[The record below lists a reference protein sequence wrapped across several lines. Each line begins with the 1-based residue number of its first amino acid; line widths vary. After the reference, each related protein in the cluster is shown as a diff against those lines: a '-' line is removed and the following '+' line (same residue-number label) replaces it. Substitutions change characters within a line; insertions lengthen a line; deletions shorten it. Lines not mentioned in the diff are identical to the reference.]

1 MNELLRRTAHEI
13 VNNSIMMMSETK
25 MNQARNHRTET
36 GSLGRRAL
44 LGGAAGLPLL
54 ARAGCARAQAS
65 GQPIRI
71 GVLCDMSGPYSDD
84 TGPGLVAAVRMGVQA
99 AGERIL
105 GQPVTVVA
113 ADDQNK
119 PDVGV
124 AIARRWLDEE
134 GVSAIV
140 AASASSI
147 TLAVN
152 ALTQARKKIMLV
164 CGSLSTDITGKNC
177 APTTFQFGLDTYAGP
192 KSVVAPAIRNG
203 LTTWFILNVDYAF
216 GHSLKEET
224 TRLIAGAGGKL
235 LGSSSFPLGSP
246 DFSSV
251 LLQAQASGAK
261 ALALACGG
269 ADWSNL
275 VKQAH
280 EFGLGAKGQSLVA
293 LAAGINEIQAVGA
306 DVCQGMLASMPFYWD
321 LDAGSRAFDAKF
333 RPMHEGIYPNW
344 QQSDGYSSVLH
355 YLKAVQAAGTADGA
369 AVAEVMHKTPVDDLL
384 LKSAQIRT
392 DGQVMRPLY
401 LLRVKPE
408 STRGKGDIFDLVSTI
423 SPEDGWRPTAESA
436 CPLLRKA

>member
-1 MNELLRRTAHEI
+1 MKMDETNMKQPKDNGPEI
-13 VNNSIMMMSETK
+13 AALS
-25 MNQARNHRTET
+25 
-36 GSLGRRAL
+36 RRAL
-44 LGGAAGLPLL
+44 LGSTAGLPLL
-54 ARAGCARAQAS
+54 VRPGRARAQTS
-65 GQPIRI
+65 GQPVKI

-84 TGPGLVAAVRMGVQA
+84 TGSGLVAAVRMGVQA

-124 AIARRWLDEE
+124 AIARRWLDDE

-140 AASASSI
+140 EASASSI
-147 TLAVN
+147 TLAVG
-152 ALTQARKKIMLV
+152 ALMQARNKIMLV

-192 KSVVAPAIRNG
+192 KSVVGPAIQNG

-216 GHSLKEET
+216 GHSLREET
-224 TRLIAGAGGKL
+224 TRLIAAAGGKL
-235 LGSSSFPLGSP
+235 LGNTSFPLGTA

-251 LLQAQASGAK
+251 LLQAQTSGAK

-269 ADWSNL
+269 TDWSNL

-280 EFGLGAKGQSLVA
+280 EFGLAANGQSLVA
-293 LAAGINEIQAVGA
+293 LATGINEIQAVGA

-321 LDAGSRAFDAKF
+321 QDAGSREFDAKF

-355 YLKAVQAAGTADGA
+355 YLKAVQSAGTVDGT
-369 AVAEVMHKTPVDDLL
+369 AVAEAMHKTPVNDLII
-384 LKSAQIRT
+384 KEASIRA
-392 DGQVMRPLY
+392 DGQVMRPIY

-408 STRGKGDIFDLVSTI
+408 SARGRADIFDLVSTI
-423 SPEDGWRPTAESA
+423 RPGDGWRPTADSA
-436 CPLLRKA
+436 CSLLRKA